1 MLKKSNLKVIVY
13 TLDQVNNIIGGKD
26 DFCVISVQDTLKYTP
41 KFIAYSFTD
50 NQYQN
55 IGWIS
60 WREVDVQFYDELYK
74 AKTNADRRKENI
86 TSYLTRCSIPI

>member
-74 AKTNADRRKENI
+74 AKIAQEGKIQNI
-86 TSYLTRCSIPI
+86 KNYLGNI